1 MISFFRFSVVSNLKS
16 MKIHWP
22 TWHLLLL
29 SVFLISG
36 CSHPPSEEGLRTN
49 VAEIQ
54 QAISERNNGDVMQHV
69 STLFFGRSEVAGGSS
84 YRLDRKGLRKLLT
97 GYFLRYQQL
106 EVVITTM
113 DVEIHDGV
121 EATVS
126 GKALLLGL
134 NNILP
139 EDGRVYDF
147 DSIWLVEEGDWKVV
161 ELKWR

>member
-1 MISFFRFSVVSNLKS
+1 MISFFSFPHVRNLRSK
-16 MKIHWP
+16 KIHR
-22 TWHLLLL
+22 HIRQFLVL

-69 STLFFGRSEVAGGSS
+69 STLFSGRSEVAGGSG

-106 EVVITTM
+106 EVVITSM
-113 DVEIHDGV
+113 EVEIHDGV

-126 GKALLLGL
+126 GKALLLGM

-139 EDGRVYDF
+139 EDGRVFNF
-147 DSIWLVEEGDWKVV
+147 DSTWLVEEGDWRVV
-161 ELKWR
+161 ELTWR